1 MEAAICLTLAGINL
15 LVWVNSRQSWG
26 HLFFSFTGI
35 GSALLAASELLVMR
49 SQTVEQY
56 GAMQWYTPFPVSM
69 LIVSFVWFTRF
80 FLAAG
85 RRWMAWTITAL
96 RILVPLL
103 NFFSTPNIR
112 FAKITGLR
120 RIEFLGETVS
130 IAEGLVHPWAVI
142 TNLTAMLLMIFLV
155 DAAIQLSRRHARRI
169 DIVLAG
175 SAVFFTALGAVQSS
189 LVDRGAI
196 RMPYMV
202 SFCFLGAFLVMAYG
216 TSGEILRA
224 MQLVTELK
232 TTAAGLRE
240 SEERMT
246 QAAKAANLGI
256 WTNDLVKQEIWA
268 SESWRAIFG
277 FNKSE
282 RIEFNG
288 LLQRLHPED
297 RDRVRKLLDRVL
309 VEGGSYEVMYRLL
322 LPDNKV
328 RWIASSGKVEFDDN
342 GVPVRLRG
350 VSLDV
355 TQRQLAELE
364 VQKQRADLANFSRV
378 SMLGELSGS
387 LAHELS
393 QPLGAILRN
402 TEAAELFL
410 QDPSPDLEELRAILA
425 DIRSDDQRA
434 RSIIDRM
441 RSMLKRREMEQSLL
455 DVNVLVDEVLSLVRR
470 DADSR
475 KIQLILEPAASIP
488 PIRGDRIQLQQVL
501 LNLFINAMDAVN
513 DCASE
518 QRQVT
523 VRLGCREKHV
533 DISVSDTGPG
543 IPQDKL
549 PRVFEPFFTS
559 KKEGLGLGLPI
570 SRTIVEAHGGNIR
583 VQNDPSGG
591 ARFCISLPMIPA
603 GTVT

>member
-1 MEAAICLTLAGINL
+1 
-15 LVWVNSRQSWG
+15 
-26 HLFFSFTGI
+26 
-35 GSALLAASELLVMR
+35 MR

-103 NFFSTPNIR
+103 NIFSMPNIR

-120 RIEFLGETVS
+120 RIDFLGETVS

-142 TNLTAMLLMIFLV
+142 TNLTAMLLMIFLI
-155 DAAIQLSRRHARRI
+155 DAAIQLARRHARRI

-202 SFCFLGAFLVMAYG
+202 SFCFVGAFLVMAYG

-232 TTAAGLRE
+232 TSEASLRE

-246 QAAKAANLGI
+246 LAAEAANLGI
-256 WTNDLVKQEIWA
+256 WINDLVKEEIWA
-268 SESWRAIFG
+268 SDNWRVLFG
-277 FNKSE
+277 FDKSE
-282 RIEFNG
+282 RIDFDG
-288 LLQRLHPED
+288 ILQRLHPED
-297 RDRVRKLLDRVL
+297 RDRVRRLLASVL
-309 VEGGSYEVMYRLL
+309 VNGDSYEVVYRLM
-322 LPDNKV
+322 LPGNEF
-328 RWIASSGKVEFDDN
+328 RWIASTGRVEFDAN
-342 GVPVRLRG
+342 GTPVRLRG
-350 VSLDV
+350 VSVDI
-355 TQRQLAELE
+355 TQRHLAELE
-364 VQKQRADLANFSRV
+364 VQQQRAELAHFSRV

-410 QDPSPDLEELRAILA
+410 QEPSPDLEELRAILA

-434 RSIIDRM
+434 RAVIDRM
-441 RSMLKRREMEQSLL
+441 RSMLKRREMEHSLL
-455 DVNVLVDEVLSLVRR
+455 DLNVLADEVIGLVRR

-475 KIQLILEPAASIP
+475 KVQLVLEQASAIP
-488 PIRGDRIQLQQVL
+488 PLRGDRIQLQQVL
-501 LNLFINAMDAVN
+501 LNLLLNAMDALK
-513 DCASE
+513 DTEPA
-518 QRQVT
+518 QRLVT
-523 VRLGCREKHV
+523 VRV
-533 DISVSDTGPG
+533 
-543 IPQDKL
+543 
-549 PRVFEPFFTS
+549 RV
-559 KKEGLGLGLPI
+559 EGKVR
-570 SRTIVEAHGGNIR
+570 RTPCERHRSGNSTR
-583 VQNDPSGG
+583 QVV
-591 ARFCISLPMIPA
+591 ARL
-603 GTVT
+603 